1 MEILFGVIVID
12 AFMANIIICGPFPI
26 DGVFSSDGYWLL
38 CSYIPMDCEDTK
50 KRNMSREAQQGSNYS
65 WEVIAC

>member
-26 DGVFSSDGYWLL
+26 DGVFSSDGY
-38 CSYIPMDCEDTK
+38 
-50 KRNMSREAQQGSNYS
+50 
-65 WEVIAC
+65 